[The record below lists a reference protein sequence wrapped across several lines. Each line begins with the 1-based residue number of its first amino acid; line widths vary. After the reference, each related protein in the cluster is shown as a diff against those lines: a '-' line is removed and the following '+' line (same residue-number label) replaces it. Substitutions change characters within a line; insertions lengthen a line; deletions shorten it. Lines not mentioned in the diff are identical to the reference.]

1 MKYFTRYELF
11 ENGAVK
17 ELKVPQKEV
26 IAQIN
31 LLMKRDKE
39 MLKILEKFLICSKNC
54 DSLMIRSI

>member
-39 MLKILEKFLICSKNC
+39 MLKILEKL
-54 DSLMIRSI
+54 